1 MIAWN
6 IYNSGDALRI
16 INQFSFSFTDFAIAN
31 AYAGVENARMSAI
44 GPKQTSAIAPHMSAF
59 GGKADMPKNNRRR
72 YWGVKRISLS
82 GEMSAFHPKRAQA
95 ESCATARV
103 REHAPRRKL
112 HPHGRDGGNAHA
124 HDDERAHARGHD
136 HGDGVSDRAHDAQ
149 VFRLAKG
156 AGTRGL

>member
-59 GGKADMPKNNRRR
+59 D
-72 YWGVKRISLS
+72 
-82 GEMSAFHPKRAQA
+82 PKRTSLGLPSDLFLSA
-95 ESCATARV
+95 
-103 REHAPRRKL
+103 
-112 HPHGRDGGNAHA
+112 GGSWYDPA
-124 HDDERAHARGHD
+124 
-136 HGDGVSDRAHDAQ
+136 
-149 VFRLAKG
+149 F
-156 AGTRGL
+156 